1 MKKKM
6 VCCICGKVIENE
18 YDANNPYPVR
28 PYSYIGDTV
37 GRCCGD
43 CNQKYV
49 MTFRL
54 LNLGEGEAYENSVRN
69 LQLMSKEQIDAWM
82 QQNGVVPFSEMRK
95 KKNKTL

>member
-1 MKKKM
+1 MEKKM
-6 VCCICGKVIENE
+6 ICCICGKTIENE

-28 PYSYIGDTV
+28 PYTSIGDKV
-37 GRCCGD
+37 GRCCGE

-49 MTFRL
+49 LTFRM

-82 QQNGVVPFSEMRK
+82 KQNGVVPIGELRK
-95 KKNKTL
+95 KKNETL